1 MRKRKKRK
9 THHFPAVKFDPR
21 NFGLEGTWKPN

>member
-1 MRKRKKRK
+1 MKKKKRK